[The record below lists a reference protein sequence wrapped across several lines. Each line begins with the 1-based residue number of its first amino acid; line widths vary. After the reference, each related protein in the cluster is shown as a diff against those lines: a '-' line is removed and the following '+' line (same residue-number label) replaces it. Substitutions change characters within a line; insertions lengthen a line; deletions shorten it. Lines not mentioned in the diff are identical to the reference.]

1 MTLLQE
7 GWGQLDRNFTL
18 ALQLDRATGMLGQLV
33 VPVNIIID
41 NPYKIVIAHPA
52 STPPVPADLPAG
64 HVPKKPQTFINYLQV
79 SDACPYDRNNLFWAK
94 RPFNDCSTILLA
106 V

>member
-1 MTLLQE
+1 M
-7 GWGQLDRNFTL
+7 
-18 ALQLDRATGMLGQLV
+18 QLDRATGMLGQLV

-41 NPYKIVIAHPA
+41 NPYKIVIL
-52 STPPVPADLPAG
+52 TLPPPLLSQLTCQLVMSLK
-64 HVPKKPQTFINYLQV
+64 HQTSINYLQV
-79 SDACPYDRNNLFWAK
+79 SEACPYDRNNLIWAK

>member
-41 NPYKIVIAHPA
+41 NP
-52 STPPVPADLPAG
+52 
-64 HVPKKPQTFINYLQV
+64 
-79 SDACPYDRNNLFWAK
+79 
-94 RPFNDCSTILLA
+94 
-106 V
+106 